1 MDKRKIGTL
10 GSLVAVCAV
19 LAACS
24 SGGGSSSG
32 AGQAAGGAS
41 AGGNSGGGSSA
52 GKTPVSFMLA
62 NPTITL
68 GHTQLAVAAEQGY
81 FGDNGV
87 AFNLLTSQGT
97 AAVVQAVATGS
108 ADLGQADTLAIDT
121 AATKG
126 VSNIT
131 AVCSYVAANIY
142 SIAVPANSS
151 VKTVADLKGKRI
163 GVQSLATGAYY
174 NAEVLLNQA
183 GLSPSS
189 ATFVT
194 LGSSAALLH
203 ALQGGQVDAVATID
217 TDLGNYKNANFNVR
231 VFQPSGPFQ
240 WQWNVVVANNAFLAS
255 HKAAVASTC
264 KAIQEGEYFA
274 VNYPAQAVQD
284 YQKYGG
290 DTTGLSDSQAEAEVM
305 ARAKPAFKSYPAG
318 KDQWGWMNTGQ
329 MQSLANLY
337 KSLKLYTD
345 TPTVSSL
352 YSDELIPQMQFSTS
366 SIKP

>member
-10 GSLVAVCAV
+10 GALVALCAV

-24 SGGGSSSG
+24 SGGGSPSG
-32 AGQAAGGAS
+32 AGQAAGG
-41 AGGNSGGGSSA
+41 GTSGGA
-52 GKTPVSFMLA
+52 AAPGKTPVSFMLA

-81 FGDNGV
+81 FSANGV

-142 SIAVPANSS
+142 SIAVPANSPVKS
-151 VKTVADLKGKRI
+151 VAGLKGKRI

-183 GLSPSS
+183 GLSPTD

-217 TDLGNYKNANFNVR
+217 TDLGNYKNANFGVR
-231 VFQPSGPFQ
+231 IFQPSGPFQ
-240 WQWNVVVANNAFLAS
+240 WQWNVVVANNSFLAS
-255 HKAAVASTC
+255 HKAAVAATC
-264 KAIQEGEYFA
+264 KSIQEGEYFA
-274 VNYPAQAVQD
+274 VNYPAQAVKD

-290 DTTGLSDSQAEAEVM
+290 DTTGLSASQAQAEVM
-305 ARAKPAFKSYPAG
+305 ARAKPAFKAYPAG
-318 KDQWGWMNTGQ
+318 KDQWGWMNTAQ
-329 MQSLANLY
+329 MQSLATLY
-337 KSLKLYTD
+337 KSLKLYTAA
-345 TPTVSSL
+345 PTVSSL
-352 YSDELIPQMQFSTS
+352 YSDQLVPQMQFSTS

>member
-1 MDKRKIGTL
+1 
-10 GSLVAVCAV
+10 
-19 LAACS
+19 
-24 SGGGSSSG
+24 
-32 AGQAAGGAS
+32 
-41 AGGNSGGGSSA
+41 
-52 GKTPVSFMLA
+52 
-62 NPTITL
+62 
-68 GHTQLAVAAEQGY
+68 
-81 FGDNGV
+81 
-87 AFNLLTSQGT
+87 
-97 AAVVQAVATGS
+97 VVQAVAAGT
-108 ADLGQADTLAIDT
+108 ADMGQADTLSVDT

-142 SIAVPANSS
+142 SIAVPANSPI
-151 VKTVADLKGKRI
+151 KTVADLKGKRI
-163 GVQSLATGAYY
+163 GLQSLATGVYY
-174 NAEVLLNQA
+174 NAEVLLDQA
-183 GLSPSS
+183 GLSPSD

-217 TDLGNYKNANFNVR
+217 TDLGNYKNANFPVR

-255 HKAAVASTC
+255 HKAAVAGTC

-274 VNYPAQAVQD
+274 ATYPADAVVD

-290 DTTGLSDSQAEAEVM
+290 DTSGLSASQATAEVM
-305 ARAKPAFKSYPAG
+305 ARAKPGFKTYSAG
-318 KDQWGWMNTGQ
+318 GSQWGWINTSQ

-337 KSLKLYTD
+337 QSLKLYSTS
-345 TPTVSSL
+345 PTVKSM
-352 YSDELIPQMQFSTS
+352 YSDALVSRLQFPTS

>member
-1 MDKRKIGTL
+1 MNRKKTGAL
-10 GSLVAVCAV
+10 GSLIALCAV

-24 SGGGSSSG
+24 SSASSDPQQARGGGDAQS
-32 AGQAAGGAS
+32 
-41 AGGNSGGGSSA
+41 
-52 GKTPVSFMLA
+52 KTPVSFMLA

-68 GHTQLAVAAEQGY
+68 GHTQLAVASEQGY
-81 FGDNGV
+81 FSDNGV
-87 AFNLLTSQGT
+87 NFSLLTSQGT
-97 AAVVQAVATGS
+97 AAVVQAVASGS
-108 ADLGQADTLAIDT
+108 ADMGQADTLSIDT
-121 AATKG
+121 AANKG

-142 SIAVPANSS
+142 SIAVPANSPI
-151 VKTVADLKGKRI
+151 KTVADLKGKRI

-183 GLSPSS
+183 GLSPSD

-203 ALQGGQVDAVATID
+203 ALQSGQIDATATID
-217 TDLGNYKNANFNVR
+217 TDLGNYKNANLAVR

-240 WQWNVVVANNAFLAS
+240 WQWNVIIVNNAFLAS
-255 HKAAVASTC
+255 HKAAVAATC

-274 VNYPAQAVQD
+274 VTYPADAVKD

-290 DTTGLSDSQAEAEVM
+290 DTSGLSTDQAVAEVM
-305 ARAKPAFKSYPAG
+305 ARAKPGFKTYSAG
-318 KDQWGWMNTGQ
+318 GNQWGWMNTSQ
-329 MQSLANLY
+329 MQSLADLY
-337 KSLKLYTD
+337 QSLKLYSTS
-345 TPTVSSL
+345 PKVASL
-352 YSDELIPQMQFSTS
+352 YSDSLVAQMQFDPS